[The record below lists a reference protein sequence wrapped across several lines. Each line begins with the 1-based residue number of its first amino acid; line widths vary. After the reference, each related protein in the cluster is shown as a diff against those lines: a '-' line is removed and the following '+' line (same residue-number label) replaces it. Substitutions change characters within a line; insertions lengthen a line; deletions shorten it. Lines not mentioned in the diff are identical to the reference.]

1 MRPASRALRKVL
13 RFQVY
18 LPVLRN
24 EGRTSLCRPERQF
37 PNKKR
42 RRRRKAS
49 AVLSERQWWI
59 NHGCQ
64 SCCVQRGE
72 LLLLSPVLQACPYM
86 PLSGVKSF
94 GDAREGGCHRGSRH
108 LQLSPSLMLACQQQL
123 CRAARRLS
131 SASAPSLLP
140 PLPLLQLCCN
150 LGTEMRSQC
159 CFVGNNDHYFPGRLL
174 SS

>member
-1 MRPASRALRKVL
+1 MRPAFRALRKVL

-42 RRRRKAS
+42 RRKAS
-49 AVLSERQWWI
+49 AVLSERQLWI

-72 LLLLSPVLQACPYM
+72 LLLLSPVLPACPYM

-94 GDAREGGCHRGSRH
+94 GDVREGGCHRVGGSSH
-108 LQLSPSLMLACQQQL
+108 LQISPSLMLPCQQQL

-131 SASAPSLLP
+131 SASPPSLLP
-140 PLPLLQLCCN
+140 PLPLLQLYCN
-150 LGTEMRSQC
+150 LGTEM
-159 CFVGNNDHYFPGRLL
+159 
-174 SS
+174 